1 MEHLTED
8 TAQPACYG
16 SWETVRNSIAGQR
29 TFIVVYI
36 PMSSGRIDA
45 KPVANDSC
53 QAEITLQGTDG
64 QVT

>member
-1 MEHLTED
+1 MGHLTED

-16 SWETVRNSIAGQR
+16 SWETVRNSIGQR

-36 PMSSGRIDA
+36 PMSSGRINA
-45 KPVANDSC
+45 NPVANDSC

-64 QVT
+64 QVS